1 MLKIVS
7 RDEQKQDLRRKMLKI
22 VSTDEQKQDL
32 RQKMLKF
39 RQVCKCH
46 GYRCTYIETALG

>member
-22 VSTDEQKQDL
+22 VSTDEQNGNTKDW
-32 RQKMLKF
+32 RAI
-39 RQVCKCH
+39 R
-46 GYRCTYIETALG
+46 Y